1 MAVSYTNVQ
10 TEATRVFLEGLS
22 SVPDEWRQIV
32 DYRTDD
38 VASLKLAALSGVQD
52 PGLWTDTD
60 LPVPSNETEGQPNAP
75 GAQKTLSYD
84 IYGLMIKLNKYDTK
98 DVPQL
103 ASYTANKM
111 GMAVAHK
118 YRSLVYEKLAAAFTT
133 DILGI
138 ASATKKV
145 CDTEHETALGGTNYR
160 SNKLSTAL
168 DRDAL
173 FSAITLGREWKNYQN
188 QFVTLFDGPKILVV
202 APENEQN
209 ALEILNTAYNKGA
222 DSGGPGMQINAVAMH
237 DISLIVSP
245 HLTDTDDWFVISGVE
260 TPLKYWERSSPMM
273 SVSVDQ
279 DSRQTKIAVD
289 FAVDCE
295 WGPTPDGIIGASYTA

>member
-52 PGLWTDTD
+52 PGLWTGTD
-60 LPVPSNETEGQPNAP
+60 MPNPVDETAGQPNAP

-84 IYGLMIKLNKYDTK
+84 IYGLQIKLNKYDTR

-118 YRSLVYEKLAAAFTT
+118 YRSLVYNKLASAFTD

-138 ASATKKV
+138 SAAGKKV
-145 CDTEHETALGGTNYR
+145 CDTEHLTAMGGTNYR
-160 SNKLSTAL
+160 SNKLSSLL

-173 FSAITLGREWKNYQN
+173 FNAITLGREWKNFQG

-202 APENEQN
+202 APENEQT
-209 ALEILNTAYNKGA
+209 AIEILNSGLSGA
-222 DSGGPGMQINAVAMH
+222 DMQMNALTMH
-237 DISLIVSP
+237 NISLIVSP
-245 HLTDTDDWFVISGVE
+245 HLTDADDWFVVSGQE
-260 TPLKYWERSSPMM
+260 QCLKYWERSSPMF
-273 SVSVDQ
+273 SIETDQ
-279 DSRQTKIAVD
+279 DSRQTKISVD
-289 FAVDCE
+289 FGVDCD
-295 WGPTPDGIIGASYTA
+295 WGPTPDGIIGSSYTA

>member
-22 SVPDEWRQIV
+22 AVPDEWRQLV

-38 VASLKLAALSGVQD
+38 VASLKLAALTGVQD
-52 PGLWTDTD
+52 PGLWTDANMPNPTD
-60 LPVPSNETEGQPNAP
+60 ETEGQPNGP

-84 IYGLMIKLNKYDTK
+84 IFGLQIKLNKYDTK

-160 SNKLSTAL
+160 SNKLSSAL

-202 APENEQN
+202 APENEQS
-209 ALEILNTAYNKGA
+209 AIEILNSGFSGA
-222 DSGGPGMQINAVAMH
+222 EMQMNAVTMH
-237 DISLIVSP
+237 NISLLVSP
-245 HLTDTDDWFVISGVE
+245 HLTDSDDWFVISGVE
-260 TPLKYWERSSPMM
+260 TPLKFWERSSPMF
-273 SVSVDQ
+273 SIDVDQ